1 MPTNKTLFLLIVA
14 CAVVFGF
21 LATASPAYAASS
33 QKVLYSFCSA
43 KNCIDGVQP
52 YAPVVFDHA
61 GNLYGTTG
69 FGGANKSG
77 CGGVGCGTVFELTP
91 GSNGK
96 WSEKVLYSFCSAS
109 NCADGAQPSAG
120 VTFDAAG
127 NLYGT
132 TEMGGSYNAGT
143 VFQLAP
149 NHGKWVAR
157 VLHSFNPNDKDGTN
171 PWAGLVVDRAGNLY
185 GTTQIGGVFPCSPT
199 SGCGTVFELIPNG
212 GKWTCKVVFNFN
224 GTDGA
229 FVLGGLTPHSSGSF
243 YGITSGGG
251 TNDAGVVFEVTPHMR
266 GWTEKVLSSFDYQGG
281 WLPQSVNPTF
291 DATGNLYG
299 TTYLGGAYGGGTVF
313 ELLRKGHGWAYK
325 VLHDF
330 DYKTG
335 DGASPWAG
343 LTLGENGTLYGTTK
357 NGGTAQLG
365 TLFALTF
372 DDGKWTEK
380 LLHSFSGKN
389 GSAPFSSLTLDQAGH
404 LYGTTVLGGS
414 NLSTCGGDGCGT
426 VFEVVP

>member
-1 MPTNKTLFLLIVA
+1 MPSKRLAVFVASFSVILGSLAITTPLL
-14 CAVVFGF
+14 
-21 LATASPAYAASS
+21 AASKE
-33 QKVLYSFCSA
+33 KVLYSFCSA
-43 KNCIDGVQP
+43 KNCIDGRQP

-61 GNLYGTTG
+61 GNLYSTTA
-69 FGGANKSG
+69 FGGANKSS
-77 CGGVGCGTVFELTP
+77 CGGVGCGTVFELIP

-96 WSEKVLYSFCSAS
+96 WAEKVLYSFCSAGS
-109 NCADGAQPSAG
+109 CADGAQPSGG

-132 TEMGGSYNAGT
+132 TELGGSYNAGT

-149 NHGKWVAR
+149 NNGKWIAR
-157 VLHSFNPNDKDGTN
+157 VLHSFNPNDKDGN
-171 PWAGLVVDRAGNLY
+171 SPWAGLVVDRAGNLY

-212 GKWTCKVVFNFN
+212 GKWTYKVVFNFN

-251 TNDAGVVFEVTPHMR
+251 VNDAGVVFEVTPHMSS
-266 GWTEKVLSSFDYQGG
+266 WTEKVLSSFDYQGG

-313 ELLRKGHGWAYK
+313 ELLRKGHEWVYK

-330 DYKTG
+330 DTNTG
-335 DGASPWAG
+335 DGTSPWAG
-343 LTLGENGTLYGTTK
+343 LSLGENGTLYGTTA
-357 NGGTAQLG
+357 GGGASHSG
-365 TLFALTF
+365 TVFALTF

-380 LLHSFSGKN
+380 VLHSFSGKD
-389 GSAPFSSLTLDQAGH
+389 GSSPFSSLTLDQAGH
-404 LYGTTVLGGS
+404 LYGTTVLGGT
-414 NLSTCGGDGCGT
+414 NLSTCGGYGCGA